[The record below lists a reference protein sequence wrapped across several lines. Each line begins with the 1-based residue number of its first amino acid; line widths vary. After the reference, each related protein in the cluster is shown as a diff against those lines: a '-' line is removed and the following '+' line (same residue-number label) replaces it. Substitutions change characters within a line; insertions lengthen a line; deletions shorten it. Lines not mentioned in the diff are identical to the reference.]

1 MVEKDFDK
9 LFQGFNNL
17 NVMVI
22 GDVMIDSYMWGH
34 VDRISPEAPVPIVAI
49 DKKEN
54 RLGGA
59 GNVAL
64 NIQALGANPII
75 YAVIGKDNYGKV
87 FQELLS
93 QQSLSD
99 KGIVYSD
106 SRPTTIKT
114 RILSGSN
121 QILRVDEE
129 IITPINNNEE
139 SNLLKCITKDIDKGN
154 IDVIIFEDYDKGL
167 ITNNLI
173 EEVIQ
178 MANKKGIPTTVDPK
192 KKNFLAYHGASLFKP
207 NLKEVQEGMKASIAP
222 EKTDDLEELI
232 AKLKADLNLKMVLL
246 TLSELGVFIS
256 HGNGHEII
264 PAHIRDIAD
273 VSGAGDTVISVAAL
287 CLAMEMEPKII
298 AGLSNLAGGIVCEKV
313 GVVPID
319 KNQLMNEAKALLTK
333 VN

>member
-1 MVEKDFDK
+1 MEEADFDK
-9 LFQGFNNL
+9 LFQGFDNL

-64 NIQALGANPII
+64 NVQALGANPII
-75 YAVIGKDNYGKV
+75 YALIGKDNHGKM
-87 FQELLS
+87 FRNLLNK
-93 QQSLSD
+93 QSLSN
-99 KGIVYSD
+99 KGIIYSD
-106 SRPTTIKT
+106 SRATTVKT

-129 IITPINNNEE
+129 IITPINNKEE
-139 SNLLKCITKDIDKGN
+139 TTLLKCINEEIENGN

-167 ITNNLI
+167 ITNSLI

-178 MANKKGIPTTVDPK
+178 IANKKGIPTTVDPK
-192 KKNFLAYHGASLFKP
+192 KMNFLAYRGASLFKP
-207 NLKEVQEGMKASIAP
+207 NLKEMQEGMKVSIAP
-222 EKTDDLEELI
+222 EKTDELDELVS
-232 AKLKADLNLKMVLL
+232 KLKADLSIKMVLL

-256 HGNGHEII
+256 HENGKEII

-287 CLAMEMEPKII
+287 CLAMEMEPAII

-319 KNQLMNEAKALLTK
+319 KNQLLNEAKALLTK
-333 VN
+333 G

>member
-1 MVEKDFDK
+1 MGEADFDK
-9 LFQGFNNL
+9 LFQGFDNL

-64 NIQALGANPII
+64 NVQALGANPII
-75 YAVIGKDNYGKV
+75 YAVIGKDNYGKI
-87 FQELLS
+87 FQDLLNK
-93 QQSLSD
+93 QRLSN
-99 KGIVYSD
+99 KGIIYSD
-106 SRPTTIKT
+106 SRATTVKT

-129 IITPINNNEE
+129 IITPINNKEETSLLKSINEE
-139 SNLLKCITKDIDKGN
+139 IENGK

-167 ITNNLI
+167 ITKSLI

-178 MANKKGIPTTVDPK
+178 IANKKGIPTTVDPK
-192 KKNFLAYHGASLFKP
+192 KKNFLAYQGASLFKP
-207 NLKEVQEGMKASIAP
+207 NLREIQEGMKVSIAP
-222 EKTDDLEELI
+222 DKIDELDELVS
-232 AKLKADLNLKMVLL
+232 KLKADLNIKMVLL

-256 HGNGHEII
+256 HGNGKEII

-313 GVVPID
+313 GVVPIA
-319 KNQLMNEAKALLTK
+319 KNQLLNEAKALLTK
-333 VN
+333 G

>member
-1 MVEKDFDK
+1 MVEKDFDN

-64 NIQALGANPII
+64 NVQALGANPII
-75 YAVIGKDNYGKV
+75 YAVIGKDNYGNV
-87 FQELLS
+87 FQDLLRE
-93 QQSLSD
+93 QSLSD
-99 KGIVYSD
+99 KGIIYSD
-106 SRPTTIKT
+106 SRTTTIKT

-129 IITPINNNEE
+129 IITPINKKEETSLLKGINEE
-139 SNLLKCITKDIDKGN
+139 IENEN
-154 IDVIIFEDYDKGL
+154 IDIIIFEDYNKGL
-167 ITNNLI
+167 ITKSLI

-178 MANKKGIPTTVDPK
+178 IATKKGIPTTVDPK
-192 KKNFLAYHGASLFKP
+192 KENFLSYKGASLFKP
-207 NLKEVQEGMKASIAP
+207 NLKEMQEGMKASIAP
-222 EKTDDLEELI
+222 EKTDDLEELV

-256 HGNGHEII
+256 HGNGNEII

-287 CLAMEMEPKII
+287 CLAMKMEPEII